1 MDNETETID
10 AKGNSE
16 RKIYDINSI
25 LVQDIDKLGNITT
38 YKYNDK
44 GQQVETVD
52 AYKNTTKFEYDKFG
66 NVTKTTINDTPVEIK
81 SSTTTTFMPGRSS
94 PDSIRSRMER

>member
-52 AYKNTTKFEYDKFG
+52 AYKNTTKF
-66 NVTKTTINDTPVEIK
+66 
-81 SSTTTTFMPGRSS
+81 
-94 PDSIRSRMER
+94 

>member
-1 MDNETETID
+1 MLKET
-10 AKGNSE
+10 AKE
-16 RKIYDINSI
+16 KFYDINSI

-81 SSTTTTFMPGRSS
+81 SYDEYGRVTKIKQ
-94 PDSIRSRMER
+94 DQ

>member
-25 LVQDIDKLGNITT
+25 LVQDVDKLGNITT

-52 AYKNTTKFEYDKFG
+52 AYKIQQNLNMTSL
-66 NVTKTTINDTPVEIK
+66 V
-81 SSTTTTFMPGRSS
+81 M
-94 PDSIRSRMER
+94 